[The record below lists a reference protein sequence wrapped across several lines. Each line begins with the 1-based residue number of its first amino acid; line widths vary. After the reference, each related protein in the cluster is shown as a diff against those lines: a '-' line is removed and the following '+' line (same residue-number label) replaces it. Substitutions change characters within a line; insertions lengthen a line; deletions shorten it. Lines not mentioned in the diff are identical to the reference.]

1 MLFSFVRTA
10 IIIIIIIPWLS
21 EHTKFLWH
29 VFIFQ
34 PLKRVAC
41 QKAMRYFHALFYFMR
56 VVNFIVPS
64 LWCPWLQHIA
74 ILSVNSC
81 CQATLSIKP
90 TSKGDGSA
98 DMSTTGGIL
107 QTRTYDMYIT
117 YDKFYQTP
125 RLWLF
130 GYNEVCVTC
139 SCKLMS
145 FLQ

>member
-1 MLFSFVRTA
+1 MACFHFPAFEESGMLESDEVFSCTV
-10 IIIIIIIPWLS
+10 L
-21 EHTKFLWH
+21 
-29 VFIFQ
+29 
-34 PLKRVAC
+34 
-41 QKAMRYFHALFYFMR
+41 FMR
-56 VVNFIVPS
+56 VMNFIMPS
-64 LWCPWLQHIA
+64 LWCPLLQQIT
-74 ILSVNSC
+74 ILGVNSC

-130 GYNEVCVTC
+130 GYNEVCVTY
-139 SCKLMS
+139 SCKLIS
-145 FLQ
+145 LPQRPSNLSDIQKPFKCEVCQQLF